1 MGNGGAGM
9 KSNRVSVLVSWLSP
23 EDMQAYSR
31 RHGGLELKDVASVAG
46 SKSGGAK
53 GSRGSLAA
61 LLRDTRFDEVHL
73 LSEHVTEAVK
83 RCASELRS
91 GAILHQVKVGG
102 KDPYLASFNAA
113 KGVLEKV
120 VDPRREGVELSLGL
134 SSGSAANIA
143 AWVLLGK
150 TLYGATFVDVRD
162 RDVVTVQVP
171 FDLEADVLHRMLE
184 ASDRLIQDS
193 SQLDVAVEF
202 GGITGKSAIIRK
214 AVTRAAKI
222 APRDVNVLLLG
233 ESGVG
238 KEVFAHAIHKES
250 LRRSKEIV
258 EVNCAALP
266 TNLLESELFGHVKGA
281 FTDAKERRAGK
292 FEVADQGT
300 LFLDEVAECDLQMQA
315 KLLRVLQPPREGR
328 PTTRCF
334 SPVGADDVKRVD
346 VRIIA
351 ATNRDLRREIEAG
364 RFREDLY
371 YRLAGVTIHIPPLR
385 ERGGDVLLVADA
397 LLANINEDFSRA
409 GVPGYVEK
417 KLASAAKKFI
427 RSYAW
432 PGNIR
437 QLRNALTQAAA
448 LVDGAEIRD
457 GDLREGLADLDGSRR
472 DEGPLEEG
480 FSLDDRVRQLE
491 RDYITR
497 ALEQTRHNKTAAAKL
512 LGYASYQ
519 RLDACRQRLGL

>member
-1 MGNGGAGM
+1 M
-9 KSNRVSVLVSWLSP
+9 KSNTVSVLVSWVAP
-23 EDMQAYSR
+23 EDMQAYAR
-31 RHGGLELKDVASVAG
+31 RHGGLDLKDIASVTG
-46 SKSGGAK
+46 PKSGGGK
-53 GSRGSLAA
+53 GSRGALATV
-61 LLRDTRFDEVHL
+61 LRDKRFDEVHL
-73 LSEHVTEAVK
+73 LSEHATDSVR
-83 RCASELRS
+83 RCASELRA
-91 GAILHQVKVGG
+91 GAIVHQVKMGG
-102 KDPYLASFNAA
+102 RDPYQASFHAA
-113 KGVLEKV
+113 KTVLEKIV
-120 VDPRREGVELSLGL
+120 EPRREGVELSMNLA
-134 SSGSAANIA
+134 SGTAANIA

-150 TLYGATFVDVRD
+150 TLHSATFVDVRD
-162 RDVVTVQVP
+162 REVVTVQVP

-202 GGITGKSAIIRK
+202 GGITGKSPIIRK
-214 AVTRAAKI
+214 AVTRATKI

-281 FTDAKERRAGK
+281 FTDAKERRSGK
-292 FEVADQGT
+292 FETADQGT

-315 KLLRVLQPPREGR
+315 KLLRVLQPPREAR

-334 SPVGADDVKRVD
+334 SPVGSDEVKRVD

-397 LLANINEDFSRA
+397 LLTHINEDFSRT
-409 GVPGYVEK
+409 GLPGYVEK
-417 KLASAAKKFI
+417 KLTPSARKFI
-427 RSYAW
+427 RSHAW

-437 QLRNALTQAAA
+437 QLRNTLTQAAA
-448 LVDGAEIRD
+448 LLDGADIGAD
-457 GDLREGLADLDGSRR
+457 DLREGLADLRGPRR
-472 DEGPLEEG
+472 DGGPIEEG
-480 FSLDDRVRQLE
+480 FSLDEHLRQIE
-491 RDYITR
+491 REYIER
-497 ALEQTRHNKTAAAKL
+497 AVAQAGKNKSAAARL

-519 RLDACRQRLGL
+519 RLDAARQRLGV

>member
-1 MGNGGAGM
+1 M
-9 KSNRVSVLVSWLSP
+9 KSNTVSVLVSWLSP
-23 EDMQAYSR
+23 EDMQAYAR
-31 RHGGLELKDVASVAG
+31 RHGGLDLKDIASVAG
-46 SKSGGAK
+46 SKSGGGK
-53 GSRGSLAA
+53 GSPGPLAS
-61 LLRDTRFDEVHL
+61 LLRDKRFDEVHL
-73 LSEHVTEAVK
+73 LSEHVTEAVR

-91 GAILHQVKVGG
+91 GAIVHQVKMGG
-102 KDPYLASFNAA
+102 RDPYLASFNVA
-113 KGVLEKV
+113 KSVLEKV
-120 VDPRREGVELSLGL
+120 VDPRREGVELSMNLA
-134 SSGSAANIA
+134 SGTAANIA

-150 TLYGATFVDVRD
+150 TMYDATFVDVRD

-202 GGITGKSAIIRK
+202 GGITGKSPIIRK
-214 AVTRAAKI
+214 AVMRATKI

-292 FEVADQGT
+292 FEVAHEGT

-315 KLLRVLQPPREGR
+315 KLLRVLQPPRESR

-351 ATNRDLRREIEAG
+351 ATHQDLMKGIAEK
-364 RFREDLY
+364 RFRQDLY
-371 YRLAGVTIHIPPLR
+371 YRLNVARFQLPALR
-385 ERGGDVLLVADA
+385 DRREDLPLLVSHFLDKFNRKMHVSARLGDGVLEA
-397 LLANINEDFSRA
+397 LAGYDF
-409 GVPGYVEK
+409 
-417 KLASAAKKFI
+417 L
-427 RSYAW
+427 
-432 PGNIR
+432 GNIR
-437 QLRNALTQAAA
+437 ELENLVEQAVALSGGGVVGVDDMVPAVSRPAASPSA
-448 LVDGAEIRD
+448 RSLAAVVDRAEREAIETT
-457 GDLREGLADLDGSRR
+457 LRECDGNRERAADLLGISATTLWRKMTR
-472 DEGPLEEG
+472 LE
-480 FSLDDRVRQLE
+480 
-491 RDYITR
+491 ITW
-497 ALEQTRHNKTAAAKL
+497 
-512 LGYASYQ
+512 
-519 RLDACRQRLGL
+519 DAR

>member
-1 MGNGGAGM
+1 
-9 KSNRVSVLVSWLSP
+9 
-23 EDMQAYSR
+23 
-31 RHGGLELKDVASVAG
+31 
-46 SKSGGAK
+46 
-53 GSRGSLAA
+53 
-61 LLRDTRFDEVHL
+61 
-73 LSEHVTEAVK
+73 
-83 RCASELRS
+83 
-91 GAILHQVKVGG
+91 
-102 KDPYLASFNAA
+102 
-113 KGVLEKV
+113 
-120 VDPRREGVELSLGL
+120 
-134 SSGSAANIA
+134 
-143 AWVLLGK
+143 
-150 TLYGATFVDVRD
+150 
-162 RDVVTVQVP
+162 
-171 FDLEADVLHRMLE
+171 
-184 ASDRLIQDS
+184 
-193 SQLDVAVEF
+193 VEF

-238 KEVFAHAIHKES
+238 KDVFAHAIHKES

-437 QLRNALTQAAA
+437 RRWWTGRRSGMAIFARGWRTST
-448 LVDGAEIRD
+448 VRD
-457 GDLREGLADLDGSRR
+457 ATKGRSRR
-472 DEGPLEEG
+472 VSRSTIACDSSSETTSRGHSSRRGTTRLRRQSCWATRVTSG
-480 FSLDDRVRQLE
+480 LTRVASVWGCSVSGAWRVRS
-491 RDYITR
+491 RTGPAR
-497 ALEQTRHNKTAAAKL
+497 PRR
-512 LGYASYQ
+512 G
-519 RLDACRQRLGL
+519 

>member
-1 MGNGGAGM
+1 M
-9 KSNRVSVLVSWLSP
+9 KSNRVSVLVSWMSA

-31 RHGGLELKDVASVAG
+31 RHGGVDLKDIASVAG
-46 SKSGGAK
+46 SKSAGGK
-53 GSRGSLAA
+53 GSRGLLAT
-61 LLRDTRFDEVHL
+61 LLRDSRFDEVHL

-83 RCASELRS
+83 RCAAELRA
-91 GAILHQVKVGG
+91 GTLLHQVKMGG
-102 KDPYLASFNAA
+102 QDPYLASFNAA
-113 KGVLEKV
+113 KSVLEKIV
-120 VDPRREGVELSLGL
+120 EGRRDGVELSFGL
-134 SSGSAANIA
+134 SSGTAANIA

-150 TLYGATFVDVRD
+150 TLYSATFVDVRD
-162 RDVVTVQVP
+162 RQVVTVQIP
-171 FDLEADVLHRMLE
+171 FDLEADVLHPMLE

-214 AVTRAAKI
+214 AVTRAMKI

-250 LRRSKEIV
+250 LRRGKEIV

-292 FEVADQGT
+292 FEVAHEGT

-334 SPVGADDVKRVD
+334 SPVGSDDVKRVD

-371 YRLAGVTIHIPPLR
+371 YRLAGVTIHIPPIR
-385 ERGGDVLLVADA
+385 ERGTDVQLVADA
-397 LLANINEDFSRA
+397 LLTHINEDFSRA

-417 KLASAAKKFI
+417 KLAPAARKFI
-427 RSYAW
+427 RAYPW

-437 QLRNALTQAAA
+437 QLRNVLTQAAA
-448 LVDGAEIRD
+448 LVDGAEIGER
-457 GDLREGLADLDGSRR
+457 DLREGLADLDGSRR
-472 DEGPLEEG
+472 DEGPIEEG
-480 FSLDDRVRQLE
+480 FSLDERVRQLE
-491 RDYITR
+491 RDYIRR
-497 ALEQTRHNKTAAAKL
+497 ALDQTGQNKSAAAKL

>member
-1 MGNGGAGM
+1 M
-9 KSNRVSVLVSWLSP
+9 KSNTVSVLVSWLSP
-23 EDMQAYSR
+23 EDMQAYAR
-31 RHGGLELKDVASVAG
+31 RHGGLDLKDIASVAG
-46 SKSGGAK
+46 SKSGGGK
-53 GSRGSLAA
+53 GSRGPLAS
-61 LLRDTRFDEVHL
+61 LLRDKRFDEVHL
-73 LSEHVTEAVK
+73 LSEHVTEAVR

-91 GAILHQVKVGG
+91 GAIVHQVKMGG
-102 KDPYLASFNAA
+102 RDPYLASFNVA
-113 KGVLEKV
+113 KSVLEKV
-120 VDPRREGVELSLGL
+120 VDPRREGVELSMNLA
-134 SSGSAANIA
+134 SGTAANIA

-150 TLYGATFVDVRD
+150 TMYDATFVDVRD

-202 GGITGKSAIIRK
+202 GGITGKSPIIRK
-214 AVTRAAKI
+214 AVMRATKI

-292 FEVADQGT
+292 FEVAHEGT

-315 KLLRVLQPPREGR
+315 KLLRVLQPPRESR

-385 ERGGDVLLVADA
+385 ERGGDMVLVAEA
-397 LLANINEDFSRA
+397 LLAHINEDFSRA

-417 KLASAAKKFI
+417 KLNPSARKFI

-448 LVDGAEIRD
+448 LVDGAEIGER
-457 GDLREGLADLDGSRR
+457 DLREGLADLDGSRR
-472 DEGPLEEG
+472 DDGAIEEG
-480 FSLDDRVRQLE
+480 FSLDEHIRAIE
-491 RDYITR
+491 REYIRR
-497 ALEQTRHNKTAAAKL
+497 ALEQTSKNKTAAARL